1 MTLWVDI
8 EKRLGNFQLK
18 VQLAADNEVMGLLG
32 ASGCGKSVTLKAIA
46 GILTPDKGQIVVN
59 GQVLFDSARH
69 IDLSPQKRQ
78 VGYLFQNYALFPN
91 MTVEQNIAAG
101 IRLPKA
107 ERSHKTAEN
116 IRRFYLQGLEK
127 HYPRQLSGGQ
137 QQRVAL
143 ARIVASEPLLLM
155 LDEPFSA
162 LDSYLKWQLEQEV
175 SQVLEDFGGTTLL
188 VSHDRDE
195 VFRLCQRIAI
205 MHEGHVD
212 VCADKWTLFEQPQTL
227 AASLLTGCKNHSLA
241 RRLDEHTL
249 QAVEWNVLLHSQ
261 APVPEALSHV
271 GLRAHFLERVTAPGD
286 NVFPAQIDKMIEDT
300 FSAILLV
307 RLQGQNGWS
316 APIRWEV
323 DKALGQE
330 LAHST
335 APLYVHLPADK
346 LLLLTSAPDF

>member
-1 MTLWVDI
+1 MSLHVDI
-8 EKRLGNFQLK
+8 KKRLGSFVLESAFEQDGGVL
-18 VQLAADNEVMGLLG
+18 GLLG
-32 ASGCGKSVTLKAIA
+32 ASGCGKSMTLKCIA
-46 GILTPDKGQIVVN
+46 GIEKPDEGRIVLD
-59 GQVLFDSARH
+59 GRVLYDSAARVN
-69 IDLSPQKRQ
+69 LPPQQRQ